1 MKKKKAEKIILF
13 LVMVALAL
21 LYIVPFLMMG
31 LGSFKNQADAA
42 KFDLSL
48 PTQWIFSNYKH
59 VLESGKILS
68 GYINS
73 LIVTVPVTLVSVFL
87 GAISGIVIS
96 RRNDK
101 MSHGIYYYCIIGLT
115 LSLQTASIFFLL
127 QALHIYGT
135 FFSVICIFIS
145 LRIPFTV
152 MTFCSFVKGVPR
164 EIDEAA
170 IDVWNNFMIPLFYLG
185 SAKKAT
191 VSMAIY
197 SFFGRYN
204 RDWQYVFAA
213 LMLVVLPMLLLFII
227 LQKHIIAGMTAG
239 AVKG

>member
-1 MKKKKAEKIILF
+1 
-13 LVMVALAL
+13 MVALAL

-101 MSHGIYYYCIIGLT
+101 MSHGIYYYFIFGLT
-115 LSLQTASIFFLL
+115 LTLQTASIFFLL

-152 MTFCSFVKGVPR
+152 MTF
-164 EIDEAA
+164 
-170 IDVWNNFMIPLFYLG
+170 
-185 SAKKAT
+185 
-191 VSMAIY
+191 
-197 SFFGRYN
+197 
-204 RDWQYVFAA
+204 
-213 LMLVVLPMLLLFII
+213 
-227 LQKHIIAGMTAG
+227 
-239 AVKG
+239 

>member
-48 PTQWIFSNYKH
+48 PTQWNFSNYKH

-73 LIVTVPVTLVSVFL
+73 LIITVPVTLVSVFL

-101 MSHGIYYYCIIGLT
+101 MSHGIYYYFIFGLT
-115 LSLQTASIFFLL
+115 LTLQTASIFF
-127 QALHIYGT
+127 
-135 FFSVICIFIS
+135 F
-145 LRIPFTV
+145 
-152 MTFCSFVKGVPR
+152 
-164 EIDEAA
+164 
-170 IDVWNNFMIPLFYLG
+170 
-185 SAKKAT
+185 
-191 VSMAIY
+191 
-197 SFFGRYN
+197 
-204 RDWQYVFAA
+204 
-213 LMLVVLPMLLLFII
+213 
-227 LQKHIIAGMTAG
+227 IAGFAYIWYIFFCNMHFHFAPDPFYG
-239 AVKG
+239 YDFLQLRKRCA